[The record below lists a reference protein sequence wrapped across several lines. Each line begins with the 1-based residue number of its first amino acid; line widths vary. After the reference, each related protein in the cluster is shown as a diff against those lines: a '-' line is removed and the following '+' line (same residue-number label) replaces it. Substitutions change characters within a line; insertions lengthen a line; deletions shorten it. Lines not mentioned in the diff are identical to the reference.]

1 MGSSVESILRQAG
14 AYSRGHYVLA
24 AEGHSPYYINAA
36 ALLADPIAL
45 GSVAWEMAEK
55 LANMP
60 TPPQFIV
67 CPAEA
72 AIPLCTLI
80 TAAYNDETT
89 TPILGLYASK
99 VEGAKGEFEFKRGQG
114 DLVRGRHGIVLDDLG
129 TSGRSV
135 KKVVDLTRAN
145 GGEVVAV
152 HYLVIRGQDVTTES
166 VGGVP
171 ELWAPLVLDLPE
183 YSAADCPLCA
193 DGVPINTNL
202 GHGAAY
208 VAEHGQPV
216 KRT

>member
-1 MGSSVESILRQAG
+1 MGSSVESILQRAG
-14 AYSRGHYVLA
+14 AYHRGHFVLTA
-24 AEGHSPYYINAA
+24 GGHSPYYINAA
-36 ALLADPIAL
+36 AMLADPIAL
-45 GSVAWEMAEK
+45 GAVAWEMAER
-55 LANMP
+55 LAAMP

-80 TAAYNDETT
+80 TAAHNEMAPA
-89 TPILGLYASK
+89 PILGLYASK

-114 DLVRGRHGIVLDDLG
+114 DLVRGRQGIVLDDLG

-135 KKVVDLTRAN
+135 KKVVDLTREN
-145 GGEVVAV
+145 GGDVVAV
-152 HYLVIRGQDVTTES
+152 HYLVIRGQDVTLES

-171 ELWAPLVLDLPE
+171 ELWAPLVLGLPE
-183 YSAADCPLCA
+183 YKAEECPLCA
-193 DGVPINTNL
+193 DGVPINTDL

-216 KRT
+216 KRA